1 MKKLSF
7 LLIVV
12 MLIVPAYG
20 CKNTDP
26 APAQGTGETAT
37 IAGYEALE
45 LGGYDSL
52 DGGAHASEYPLWST
66 EMLSYHQDAT
76 APKEAVVTFQGQTY
90 SGSYLYSAV
99 KQPNVFISH
108 KYHDSNVYFELN
120 GETGQL
126 TYIMFAQESLPQATI
141 SESACRQI
149 ADAIADDYIPLS
161 EYQVSCLTQDY
172 YENKLYSYIY
182 YREVNGYRTSD
193 QMTVVVD
200 GNGTLLLVS
209 MYMLG
214 AFAAPQ
220 AMVYNKD
227 LADAALQTKLT
238 AIYSGIP
245 VQKDHEVNSVTLVRL
260 EDGSCGFLYNVSSSF
275 QQGDMITGSRV
286 DILVRPVMQ
295 VQTE

>member
-7 LLIVV
+7 LLIVA
-12 MLIVPAYG
+12 LLLVPAYG

-52 DGGAHASEYPLWST
+52 DGGAHATEY
-66 EMLSYHQDAT
+66 MLSDVKVGVSYQDVT
-76 APKEAVVTFQGQTY
+76 APAEAVVTFQGQTY
-90 SGSYLYSAV
+90 SGTYSKSSIRTLNLYV
-99 KQPNVFISH
+99 SH
-108 KYHDSNVYFELN
+108 KYIGDDAFFEIN
-120 GETGQL
+120 AETGQL
-126 TYIMFAQESLPQATI
+126 SSILIMREFTHQATLD
-141 SESACRQI
+141 ESACRQI
-149 ADAIADDYIPLS
+149 ADAIADDYITLS
-161 EYQVSCLTQDY
+161 DYQVTLSAQDY
-172 YENKLYSYIY
+172 YENKLYSYMY
-182 YREVNGYRTSD
+182 YREVNGYKTSD
-193 QMTVVVD
+193 QIHVILD
-200 GNGTLLLVS
+200 GNGILSSFT
-209 MYMLG
+209 MYMPG

-220 AMVYNKD
+220 AAVYNKE

-245 VQKDHEVNSVTLVRL
+245 AQKDHEVNSVTLVRL
-260 EDGSCGFLYNVSSSF
+260 EDGSCGFLYTVSNSF
-275 QQGDMITGSRV
+275 QEGDMITGSMV

>member
-20 CKNTDP
+20 CKNAKPTPVQD
-26 APAQGTGETAT
+26 TEAT
-37 IAGYEALE
+37 VTLVGYEALE
-45 LGGYDSL
+45 LGGYDNL
-52 DGGAHASEYPLWST
+52 DGGTHAAEY
-66 EMLSYHQDAT
+66 MLSGIKVGTSYQDVT
-76 APKEAVVTFQGQTY
+76 APAEAVVTFQGQTY
-90 SGSYLYSAV
+90 SGTYNQSSVRTLNLYV
-99 KQPNVFISH
+99 SH
-108 KYHDSNVYFELN
+108 KYTSDDAFFEIN
-120 GETGQL
+120 AKTGQL
-126 TYIMFAQESLPQATI
+126 SSILIMKEFAHQATLD
-141 SESACRQI
+141 ESACRQI
-149 ADAIADDYIPLS
+149 ADAIADDYITLS
-161 EYQVSCLTQDY
+161 DYQVTLSTQDY
-172 YENKLYSYIY
+172 YENQLYSYMY
-182 YREVNGYRTSD
+182 YREVNGYKTSD
-193 QMTVVVD
+193 QIHVVLD
-200 GNGTLLLVS
+200 GNGVLSSFT
-209 MYMLG
+209 MYMPG

-245 VQKDHEVNSVTLVRL
+245 VQKNHEVNSVTLVRL

>member
-7 LLIVV
+7 LLIVA
-12 MLIVPAYG
+12 LLLVPAYG

-76 APKEAVVTFQGQTY
+76 APKEAVVTFQRQTY

-108 KYHDSNVYFELN
+108 RYNDSNVYFELN

-126 TYIMFAQESLPQATI
+126 TYIMFARESLPQATI

-149 ADAIADDYIPLS
+149 ADAIADDYITLS
-161 EYQVSCLTQDY
+161 DYQVTLSAQDY
-172 YENKLYSYIY
+172 YENKLYSYMY
-182 YREVNGYRTSD
+182 YREVNGYKTSD
-193 QMTVVVD
+193 QIHVILD
-200 GNGTLLLVS
+200 GNGILSSFT
-209 MYMLG
+209 MYMPG

-220 AMVYNKD
+220 AAVYNKE

-245 VQKDHEVNSVTLVRL
+245 AQKDHEVNSVTLVRL
-260 EDGSCGFLYNVSSSF
+260 EDGSCGFLYTVSNSF
-275 QQGDMITGSRV
+275 QEGDMITGSMV